1 MRTCLGILLMVPALI
16 GLAITGI
23 YHVSVNSQLRFEKVD
38 TQDAY
43 INKQRSYRAPQ
54 PGTEPGATTERTGDA
69 ALPSAAPAPASA
81 SAPAHHSAS

>member
-54 PGTEPGATTERTGDA
+54 PGEEAEARPESNG
-69 ALPSAAPAPASA
+69 APAATPPASR
-81 SAPAHHSAS
+81 SSSAS

>member
-54 PGTEPGATTERTGDA
+54 PGSDSAAQTGRTGDT

>member
-1 MRTCLGILLMVPALI
+1 MVPALI

-54 PGTEPGATTERTGDA
+54 PGAEPEAQAERTGDT
-69 ALPSAAPAPASA
+69 ALPSAASTPASD
-81 SAPAHHSAS
+81 SAPAHYSAS